1 MWLLG
6 LLRLMS
12 PNANPNAM
20 KRLAFP
26 FSRALFL
33 AVPLL
38 LFFSCK
44 QEQGSGANT
53 RHAVNPV
60 LTADVPFRDFEI
72 DVAAGDTIE
81 LAEGTNIY
89 VPANIFVDASG
100 RPVTGK
106 VQLHYR
112 AFYTA
117 GEIIASGITMLYDT
131 AGEESPFS
139 SAGMFELYGT
149 QNDKAISI
157 APGKTIEMD
166 FASTRNDAD
175 FSFYTLDTTSAQ
187 WNFVTKGKA
196 DTSRLYKKLRDLV
209 AAFPRKPME
218 PKEYNPSKP
227 VINLDMDLSD
237 HPELSGYSDIIWQ
250 YAGNENDPDKNAWIY
265 STAWTSAKLQL
276 VDSTT
281 CTYNMNLSNT
291 QKKFSS
297 SVVPV
302 LKGKNYAQAMTQFKE
317 KMKAFDAAENM
328 RQEKRK
334 ELAQTPQYIRR
345 TSVRSF
351 GICNWDFF
359 RIFGIPEILF
369 SVFHFDDPEMEKKR
383 DDVTVFVVTA
393 DGRIISSYNGAADP
407 KITYIPDKNNCI
419 IAVLNGTSKGAIL
432 SNNEFNEMA
441 KAQNG
446 KAARFQLHTT
456 THPVANSKDLDDL
469 ISKL

>member
-1 MWLLG
+1 
-6 LLRLMS
+6 MS

-20 KRLAFP
+20 KRFAFP

-81 LAEGTNIY
+81 LEEGTRLY
-89 VPANIFVDASG
+89 VPSNIFVDASG
-100 RPVTGK
+100 NPVTGK

-112 AFYTA
+112 AFYTP

-166 FASTRNDAD
+166 FASTHNDAD
-175 FSFYTLDTTSAQ
+175 FSFYELDTVSAK
-187 WNFVTKGKA
+187 WNFVTKGAPA
-196 DTSRLYKKLRDLV
+196 DTSLLYKKLQDLI

-276 VDSTT
+276 VDSNT
-281 CTYNMNLSNT
+281 CTYNMNLSGSG
-291 QKKFSS
+291 KKFSS
-297 SVVPV
+297 NVVPV

-317 KMKAFDAAENM
+317 KMNAFNASEKE

-334 ELAQTPQYIRR
+334 TLAQTPLFMRR
-345 TSVRSF
+345 SSIRSF
-351 GICNWDFF
+351 GICNWDIFQ
-359 RIFGIPEILF
+359 IFGNPELLF
-369 SVFHFDDPEMEKKR
+369 SVFHFDDPEMEKNR
-383 DDVTVFVVTA
+383 DNVTVFVVTA
-393 DGRIISSYNGAADP
+393 DGRIISYYNGAAEP
-407 KITYIPDKNNCI
+407 KITYIPEKNNCI
-419 IAVLNGTSKGAIL
+419 IAVLNGTAKGAIL

-441 KAQNG
+441 KAENG
-446 KAARFQLHTT
+446 KAARFQLHSTS
-456 THPVANSKDLDDL
+456 HPVANSKDLDDL